1 MPESVYSDFT
11 MLKMSQ
17 SDYDLVRQEAER
29 SYPNE
34 GCGILLGHSTSG
46 CRTVV
51 STFPAGNAHAEPLRR
66 YTIDSKQVIEAQKQ
80 ARDQGMDIIGFYHS
94 HPDHPA
100 QYSETDLA
108 DAHWQDCS
116 YVITGVDQGHA
127 AQTRSFVLI
136 GPEESKMFA
145 EEEIEIMGHL

>member
-1 MPESVYSDFT
+1 
-11 MLKMSQ
+11 MLKMTQ
-17 SDYDLVRQEAER
+17 ADYDMVRREAEL

-34 GCGILLGHSTSG
+34 GCGILLGNATSD
-46 CRTVV
+46 CRIVI
-51 STFPAGNAHAEPLRR
+51 SAFPAGNAHPQPLRR

-100 QYSETDLA
+100 QYSETDLEE
-108 DAHWQDCS
+108 AHWLDCS
-116 YVITGVDQGHA
+116 NVITSVDQGHA
-127 AQTRSFVLI
+127 AQTRSFILI

-145 EEEIEIMGHL
+145 EEEIEIIGHL